1 MFRVDWPMLMAGLSK
16 GCSVTKLRRLFT
28 DHPATVGETY
38 AQHFV
43 SALGFSTQM
52 MIGAMCCM
60 VHAVLPFLFQT
71 SGSGTIR
78 RLHSAMVTHRSRGE
92 STQVTEPQTN
102 EPQRA

>member
-1 MFRVDWPMLMAGLSK
+1 MLMAGLSK

-43 SALGFSTQM
+43 SAVGFSTQM
-52 MIGAMCCM
+52 MIGAMCC
-60 VHAVLPFLFQT
+60 
-71 SGSGTIR
+71 
-78 RLHSAMVTHRSRGE
+78 RLYSAMVTDRSRGD